1 MTLPASWETL
11 CRSRTGQ
18 LERDMEQCTG
28 WKIGKGLCQGYIYC
42 HPACLTYAEYT
53 IRNAALDE
61 SKSGLRIVR
70 RSINNLRYA
79 DDTTLMTE
87 SEKEL
92 KSFLIK
98 VNESKKAGLKL
109 NIQKTKITASSP
121 NTSKHRWRKNG
132 NSDRFYFLG
141 LQRKSQ
147 TLTAAMNQK
156 KLTLWKKSYDE
167 HRQRIKKQRHHF
179 ANKGPYSQSYGFSGS
194 LVWMWELD
202 QKEGWALKNWCFRIV
217 VLKKTLE
224 RPLDSMESKAVNP
237 KGNQPWIVI
246 GRIEA
251 EAEAPILC
259 PADVNSQL
267 IGKDPDA
274 GKD

>member
-1 MTLPASWETL
+1 MNRELSDAQAGFRKGRVTRDQIANICWPQKKQKNPRKTSTSASLTTLKPLTVWITTNSGKFLKRWEYQMTLPASWETL

-147 TLTAAMNQK
+147 TLTAAMN
-156 KLTLWKKSYDE
+156 
-167 HRQRIKKQRHHF
+167 
-179 ANKGPYSQSYGFSGS
+179 
-194 LVWMWELD
+194 
-202 QKEGWALKNWCFRIV
+202 
-217 VLKKTLE
+217 
-224 RPLDSMESKAVNP
+224 
-237 KGNQPWIVI
+237 
-246 GRIEA
+246 
-251 EAEAPILC
+251 
-259 PADVNSQL
+259 
-267 IGKDPDA
+267 
-274 GKD
+274 

>member
-1 MTLPASWETL
+1 MTLPASWEAL

-18 LERDMEQCTG
+18 LERDMEQWTG

-53 IRNAALDE
+53 IQNAALDE

-92 KSFLIK
+92 KSLLIK
-98 VNESKKAGLKL
+98 VNEESKKAGLKL

-121 NTSKHRWRKNG
+121 DTSKHRWRKNG

-147 TLTAAMNQK
+147 TLTAAM
-156 KLTLWKKSYDE
+156 KLKEAYSLEETLW
-167 HRQRIKKQRHHF
+167 R
-179 ANKGPYSQSYGFSGS
+179 
-194 LVWMWELD
+194 
-202 QKEGWALKNWCFRIV
+202 
-217 VLKKTLE
+217 T
-224 RPLDSMESKAVNP
+224 
-237 KGNQPWIVI
+237 
-246 GRIEA
+246 
-251 EAEAPILC
+251 
-259 PADVNSQL
+259 
-267 IGKDPDA
+267 
-274 GKD
+274 